1 MTADI
6 PRSKPR
12 HPIGVAAE
20 RTGLSP
26 DVLRVW
32 ERRYQAVEPDRSEGR
47 QRLYSDD
54 DIERLRL
61 LRLATLPGRG
71 ISSVVSFS
79 TPELARMV
87 NEDAAARA
95 QAAPSTPDSVTDPV
109 ADAALIDE
117 AIVCVRGFD
126 AAGLDWLLRRS
137 ASELGIAGFIAHV
150 AAPLLRRVGDE
161 WHAGRLSIAQ
171 EHHATSLVRGVLIGA
186 LQAGNPPSDAPAVVV
201 ATTAGERHEIGA
213 LFVAALALA
222 QGWRVTYL
230 GADLPADDI
239 VQAATSTN
247 ARAVAISVVAADA
260 MRVVSELGVIRR
272 ALPPDVALIVGGSG
286 SADVAL
292 SLAALG
298 IRVIDQLPE
307 MGALLDR

>member
-1 MTADI
+1 MNADI

-79 TPELARMV
+79 TPDLARMV
-87 NEDAAARA
+87 DEDAAARV
-95 QAAPSTPDSVTDPV
+95 QAAPSADGAP

-117 AIVCVRGFD
+117 AIMRVHAFD
-126 AAGLDWLLRRS
+126 AVGLDWLLRRS
-137 ASELGIAGFIAHV
+137 ASELGIAGFIEQL

-201 ATTAGERHEIGA
+201 ATTAGERHEVGA

-239 VQAATSTN
+239 VHAATSTN

-286 SADVAL
+286 SADVAP

-298 IRVIDQLPE
+298 IRVIDRFPQ
-307 MGALLDR
+307 MDALLDR